1 MYVHIEMYISISSS
15 ELESSLRVGILATP
29 FPKRP
34 CLHRKE
40 VPILRASLCQVFVN
54 VLNFNPPSEKRQSH
68 QYFPAG
74 EIET

>member
-29 FPKRP
+29 FPKQP

-40 VPILRASLCQVFVN
+40 VPILSASLCQAFVN
-54 VLNFNPPSEKRQSH
+54 VLNLNPPNEKRQFH
-68 QYFPAG
+68 Q
-74 EIET
+74 